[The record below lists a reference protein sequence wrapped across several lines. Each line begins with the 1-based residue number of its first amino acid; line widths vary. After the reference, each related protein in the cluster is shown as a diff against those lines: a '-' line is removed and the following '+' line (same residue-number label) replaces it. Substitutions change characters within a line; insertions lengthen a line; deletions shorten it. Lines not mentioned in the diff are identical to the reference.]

1 MSARLHSE
9 KGAALSH
16 RGGRREQEPRAPR
29 SATDRAPAPRKPTGL
44 VTYFAYGSNL
54 DVLQMH
60 ARCAG
65 ARLAARAVLPDYA
78 LAFGGFSRRW
88 NGPVASVI
96 RRPGKHVEGLLY
108 RLPRPD
114 LRALDRFEG
123 CPTRYRRVRRFVVD
137 ENGRQRKAQVYL
149 QPVDG
154 FAFGAPPSEYF
165 DILWHAYSRLGFDP
179 WPLALAARRR
189 P

>member
-1 MSARLHSE
+1 MSARLRSE
-9 KGAALSH
+9 KSGTVLH
-16 RGGRREQEPRAPR
+16 RGTRRKQEQRPTR
-29 SATDRAPAPRKPTGL
+29 SSASRDSSPRKPTGPVL
-44 VTYFAYGSNL
+44 YFAYGSNL

-60 ARCAG
+60 ARCEG
-65 ARLAARAVLPDYA
+65 ARLAARAVLPDYV

-96 RRPGKHVEGLLY
+96 GRPGKYVEGLLY

-114 LRALDRFEG
+114 LRVLDRFEG
-123 CPTRYRRVRRFVVD
+123 CPTRYRRVRRLVVD

-154 FAFGAPPSEYF
+154 FAFGTPPSEYF
-165 DILWHAYSRLGFDP
+165 EVLWHAYSRLGFDP